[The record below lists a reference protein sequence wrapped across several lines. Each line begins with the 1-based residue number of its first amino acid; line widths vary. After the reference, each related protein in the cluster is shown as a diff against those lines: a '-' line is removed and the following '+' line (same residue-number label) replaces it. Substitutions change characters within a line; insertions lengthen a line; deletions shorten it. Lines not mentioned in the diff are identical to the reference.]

1 MKTQRV
7 WRVRLLALGLAAAQT
22 ATAQT
27 AGVVE
32 TYDQIPPWILGS
44 GTAEYPS
51 EGGNPGA
58 HARMYQPYIDDGSLF
73 SYWNGWSE
81 FFVGNYASSVA
92 VTFGLDLKIE
102 RLSHASGLPLPV
114 KLWVGVGNTE
124 RTAVVMYHLADMAD
138 GQDWRT
144 LRVTWNP
151 RSTVL
156 PDGWLGFGASRPFM
170 FEPGLPE
177 GISFADVM
185 ANVGDIYLTTAER
198 GTFTAPPSLGFDL
211 RVDNLMIVHYG
222 DVVFKGGFEGVER
235 PDPGGI

>member
-1 MKTQRV
+1 MKMQRA

-32 TYDQIPPWILGS
+32 TYDQIPPWLLGS

-58 HARMYQPYIDDGSLF
+58 HARMYQPYIDGLFF

-92 VTFGLDLKIE
+92 VTFGLDLKVE
-102 RLSHASGLPLPV
+102 RIYQVSERPILA
-114 KLWVGVGNTE
+114 KLWVRIGNTE
-124 RTAVVMYHLADMAD
+124 RTAVVVYHLADMAD

-144 LRVTWNP
+144 LRLTWNP

-156 PDGWLGFGASRPFM
+156 PDGWVGFTSSPYTLA
-170 FEPGLPE
+170 PGLPE

-185 ANVGDIYLTTAER
+185 ANVGYVSLTTDQL
-198 GTFTAPPSLGFDL
+198 GDFTPGHSLAFDL

-222 DVVFKGGFEGVER
+222 DVVFKSGFEGVEQ